1 MVFKKN
7 HLYLNTKN
15 NKLRGWGMQTTRQIP
30 FLTSLAISL
39 TTLAL
44 IFHGTQSHTHI
55 FVHLWAPAVTPVL
68 SY

>member
-1 MVFKKN
+1 
-7 HLYLNTKN
+7 
-15 NKLRGWGMQTTRQIP
+15 MQTTRQIP